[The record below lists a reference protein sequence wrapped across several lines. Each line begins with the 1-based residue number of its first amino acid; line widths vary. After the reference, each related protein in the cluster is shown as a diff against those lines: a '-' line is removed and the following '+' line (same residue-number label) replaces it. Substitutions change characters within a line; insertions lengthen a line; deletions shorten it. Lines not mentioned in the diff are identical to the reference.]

1 MDSLDTSL
9 TDPLL
14 KEPRFILES
23 GAAKGI
29 AAFCAPI
36 LETMGFRLVRVRL
49 TGQNGQ
55 TLQIMAEKSD
65 GTIHIEE
72 CEKISTMLS
81 PALDAEDIV
90 KGAYYLEVSSPG
102 IDRPLVRL
110 SDFSRAISHEVK
122 IELHTLFDNR
132 KRYRGFIL
140 GVEGEKILLH
150 RSDAA
155 PHEQADISLNINHME
170 DARLI
175 LSEVLIREALRKA
188 KAEEAA
194 MQQEI
199 DPPKGPGRYAAKNAA
214 RNAAVAAKKVT
225 H

>member
-1 MDSLDTSL
+1 LDL
-9 TDPLL
+9 DDPLL
-14 KEPRFILES
+14 KEPRFIIEH
-23 GAAKGI
+23 GAAKAI
-29 AAFCAPI
+29 AVFCTPI
-36 LETMGFRLVRVRL
+36 VESLGFRLVRVRL
-49 TGQNGQ
+49 SGQNGQ

-65 GTIHIEE
+65 GTIHIDA
-72 CEKISTMLS
+72 CEKISTMIS

-140 GVEGEKILLH
+140 AVEGEMIKLH
-150 RSDAA
+150 RTDAA
-155 PHEQADISLNINHME
+155 PHEAAEISLNINHME
-170 DARLI
+170 DARLV
-175 LSEVLIREALRKA
+175 LSETLIREALRKA

-194 MQQEI
+194 MQEEI
-199 DPPKGPGRYAAKNAA
+199 EPPKGPGRYAAKNAA
-214 RNAAVAAKKVT
+214 RAAKKIT